1 MASGKLCA
9 FAKKRLF
16 DSIGHGSTLAGF
28 GPPTSRLTI
37 TGLEQASGGDLVKNF
52 KDALA
57 EAAN

>member
-1 MASGKLCA
+1 VRIR
-9 FAKKRLF
+9 KKRLF
-16 DSIGHGSTLAGF
+16 DSVGHGSTSAGF

-37 TGLEQASGGDLVKNF
+37 TELEQASGGDPVKNF